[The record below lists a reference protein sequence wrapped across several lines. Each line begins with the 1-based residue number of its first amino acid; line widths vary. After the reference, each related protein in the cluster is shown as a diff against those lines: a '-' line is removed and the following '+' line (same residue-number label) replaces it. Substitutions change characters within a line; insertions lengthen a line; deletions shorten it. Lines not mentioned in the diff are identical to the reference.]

1 MKKVLVI
8 NSSARALNS
17 QSRKLTEVFIDHW
30 KSIYVNPIINFRELG
45 NTDVP
50 HVSENW
56 IAAAFKPE
64 ASRSEQE
71 IEALKTSDSY
81 ISELREAD
89 VIVLGS
95 PMYNW
100 SIPSSL
106 KAYIDQ
112 ILRVNET
119 FRIDPDNFQNPYIG
133 LLKNKTLFLLL
144 SRGEPGY
151 EKGDYNEHMNFQ
163 STYLKTVFSIIGV
176 SNIHVIAISRKS
188 FDAEK
193 FKKYVDTSCQNLRDL
208 IEKELVFP
216 RPQVSKSDG

>member
-1 MKKVLVI
+1 MKNVLVI
-8 NSSARALNS
+8 NSSARVLHS

-30 KSIYVNPIINFRELG
+30 KSTHINPVIRFRELG
-45 NTDVP
+45 NTAVP
-50 HVSENW
+50 HINENW
-56 IAAAFKPE
+56 ITAAFKPAE
-64 ASRSEQE
+64 TRSAEE
-71 IEALKTSDSY
+71 IEVLKTSDIY

-119 FRIDPDNFQNPYIG
+119 FKIDRTNTQNPYIG
-133 LLKNKTLFLLL
+133 LLEHKTVFLLL
-144 SRGEPGY
+144 SRGEQGY
-151 EKGDYNEHMNFQ
+151 EKGDYNEQMDFQ
-163 STYLKTVFSIIGV
+163 SNYLKTVFTIMGV
-176 SNIHVIAISRKS
+176 RTIHVIALNGKS

-193 FKKYVDTSCQNLRDL
+193 FKKSIDTSYQKIRDL
-208 IEKELVFP
+208 IEMELV
-216 RPQVSKSDG
+216 

>member
-8 NSSARALNS
+8 NSSARSLKS

-30 KSIYVNPIINFRELG
+30 KSIHTNPIITFRELG

-50 HVSENW
+50 HINESW

-64 ASRSEQE
+64 ATRSEEE
-71 IEALKTSDSY
+71 IEALKTSDTY
-81 ISELREAD
+81 ISELKEAD

-100 SIPSSL
+100 SIPSAL

-112 ILRVNET
+112 IVRVNET
-119 FRIDPDNFQNPYIG
+119 WKFNSANMQNQYIG
-133 LLKNKTLFLLL
+133 LLKNKTVFLLL
-144 SRGEPGY
+144 SRGSEGY
-151 EKGDYNEHMNFQ
+151 EKGGFNEHMDFQ
-163 STYLKTVFSIIGV
+163 SNYLKTVFNIIGV
-176 SNIHVIAISRKS
+176 SNIHMVTINGES

-193 FKKYVDTSCQNLRDL
+193 FKESIDKSHQNVKEL
-208 IEKELVFP
+208 IEMELV
-216 RPQVSKSDG
+216 